1 MRQVPS
7 DAEWQRLAVAFG
19 GFFAATVA
27 VAALFIA
34 ASPFPPAVGLVLMA
48 APVLVTGWIWI
59 VVVLRRDA
67 EALQRITA
75 FAARRRRRR
84 RR

>member
-1 MRQVPS
+1 MRRVPS

-19 GFFAATVA
+19 SFFAATVA

-34 ASPFPPAVGLVLMA
+34 VSPFPPVVGLVLTA
-48 APVLVTGWIWI
+48 PPVLVTGWIWI

-67 EALQRITA
+67 EALRRITA

-84 RR
+84 R